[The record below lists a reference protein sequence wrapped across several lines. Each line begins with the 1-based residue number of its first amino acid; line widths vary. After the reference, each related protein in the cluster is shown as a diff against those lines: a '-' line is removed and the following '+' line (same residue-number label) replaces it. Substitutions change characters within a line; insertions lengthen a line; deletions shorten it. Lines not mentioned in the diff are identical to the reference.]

1 MTVGSKASYSS
12 FKASISPFLIISKM
26 FLTMLLGNLGYT
38 GFDNNAGLTSDSAV
52 IALIILACVLP
63 CEFFVDE
70 CCENY
75 FSS

>member
-1 MTVGSKASYSS
+1 
-12 FKASISPFLIISKM
+12 M

-63 CEFFVDE
+63 WEFFVDE